1 MDSDGNMPAD
11 LAERSGYDTCA
22 LLLKAKLQKS
32 VRPGETL
39 NQTVRSMSRMGPR
52 LELITAVLLV

>member
-1 MDSDGNMPAD
+1 VYNVGALVGEMDSDGIMPAD

-39 NQTVRSMSRMGPR
+39 DQTVSD
-52 LELITAVLLV
+52 VV